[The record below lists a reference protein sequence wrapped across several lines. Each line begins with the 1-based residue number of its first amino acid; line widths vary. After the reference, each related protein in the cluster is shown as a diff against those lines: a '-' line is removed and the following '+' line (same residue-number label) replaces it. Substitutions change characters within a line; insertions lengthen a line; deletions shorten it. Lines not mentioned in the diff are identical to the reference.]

1 MSDITNILYTIIVI
15 SLQSNKQSVMLHLA
29 YIWCEY
35 REKLCGNN

>member
-1 MSDITNILYTIIVI
+1 MSNITNILYTIIVI

-35 REKLCGNN
+35 RENCAVNN